1 VLLSSVSFIVTGLV
15 QAGISVL
22 LYFWGQSIAARRSS
36 PWWWWASFTP
46 LLALLLATV
55 GGIGTAVQLVYAFDA
70 ANLAPPEDRALVLAD
85 GLSHA
90 MNLAALTAVPSWLM
104 YVASLV
110 VFTVGTFLPPVDP
123 VAEGAQTP
131 PGASGPPAG

>member
-1 VLLSSVSFIVTGLV
+1 MLLASISFVVTGLV

-22 LYFWGQSIAARRSS
+22 LYFWGQSIAARRASS
-36 PWWWWASFTP
+36 WWWWASFAP

-55 GGIGTAVQLVYAFDA
+55 GGIGTAVQLVRAFDA
-70 ANLAPPEDRALVLAD
+70 ANLAAPQDRALLLAD

-90 MNLAALTAVPSWLM
+90 MNLAALTAVPSWLL

-110 VFTVGTFLPPVDP
+110 LFTVGTFLPPVELP
-123 VAEGAQTP
+123 AEGAQTP
-131 PGASGPPAG
+131 PGASEPPVV